1 MSEVMTCSTVD
12 EKFSFSKSKREQM
25 QTKKESDQLTGSD
38 IEDESTLSFNDKLDI
53 ASIKSSE
60 NTICGS
66 DDSAV
71 SHSNS
76 AKNSNNVT
84 EDVQDS
90 ANSTI
95 KSDTSCED
103 YEYMTTETTMIDT
116 TYNTSQSR
124 VNDVNVLSN
133 SQCASSLNAEND
145 SDSKRVVVQILSSD
159 TKDST
164 KSMGVFEN
172 KSVNENQSTNNCFR
186 DDICKLLTRPSSRP
200 ALDYGSDTLEEKD
213 LKETLNVPHNS
224 VQKNSSIKSSTSKYF
239 INLRIY
245 HLYSRVQ
252 TIYK

>member
-25 QTKKESDQLTGSD
+25 QTKKESEQLTGSD
-38 IEDESTLSFNDKLDI
+38 IEDENTLTFNDKLDI

-76 AKNSNNVT
+76 AKNSSNAT

-90 ANSTI
+90 ASSTI

-103 YEYMTTETTMIDT
+103 YEYMATETTMIDT
-116 TYNTSQSR
+116 TYNASQSHDI
-124 VNDVNVLSN
+124 NTLSN
-133 SQCASSLNAEND
+133 SQCVSSLNTEND

-186 DDICKLLTRPSSRP
+186 DDVCKLLTRPSSRP
-200 ALDYGSDTLEEKD
+200 SLDYGSDTLEEKD

-224 VQKNSSIKSSTSKYF
+224 AQKNSSIKSSTSKYF
-239 INLRIY
+239 TNLRIN
-245 HLYSRVQ
+245 HLYNRVQ
-252 TIYK
+252 IIYK